1 MEVTE
6 KIRETIWCSAIA
18 AAWVW
23 VFGYIDGWGWVLQ
36 LLSIGFGSVAIW
48 EIWTDQIPDPTLDPS
63 VEDEE

>member
-48 EIWTDQIPDPTLDPS
+48 EIWTDQIPDPTLDPW